1 MTLALGLALAGA
13 GRRALA
19 GNESAVWVLLSDHS
33 PTYTEAAN
41 ALQADWRQATRGKDL
56 LVLGSSELPGGAPPA
71 ALVTLGS
78 AALRT
83 AAERVE
89 ANPDWARVP
98 VLSALIPR
106 EGFAAIWKHPSN
118 WVSAA
123 YLDQPFER
131 YLDLIRRALPR
142 AIRVGVLLGPQSLG
156 MRAALVKAAS
166 DRGLL
171 LVTGTVMRPDAMYAS
186 LRAVLAESEVLL
198 VLPDSTVADPSG
210 VQNMLITAY
219 RQRVPVVTY
228 SPALV
233 KAGATLGLY
242 ASPAQVGK
250 QVAGM
255 LKAPIQSNN
264 WPAPRWAEGYT
275 VTINAQVARSL
286 GLDLPEASE
295 LSEAMHRQDG
305 GK

>member
-1 MTLALGLALAGA
+1 M
-13 GRRALA
+13 
-19 GNESAVWVLLSDHS
+19 WVLLSDASS
-33 PTYTEAAN
+33 PYTDAAN
-41 ALQADWRQATRGKDL
+41 ALQAEWRSQGRSKE
-56 LVLGSSELPGGAPPA
+56 LVILQGRELSTNTPPA

-78 AALRT
+78 SALRNCLSHIEAHPDWLRTPVLAAL
-83 AAERVE
+83 
-89 ANPDWARVP
+89 
-98 VLSALIPR
+98 LPR
-106 EGFAAIWKHPSN
+106 EGFVTACKSCPP

-131 YLDLIRRALPR
+131 YLDLIKRALPR
-142 AIRVGVLLGPQSLG
+142 MTKVGVLLGPEALG
-156 MRAALVKAAS
+156 QRTVLAKAAVE
-166 DRGLL
+166 RGMQ
-171 LVTGTVMRPDAMYAS
+171 LVIGAVPRPDAMYAS
-186 LRAVLAESEVLL
+186 LRAVLAEADVLL
-198 VLPDSTVADPSG
+198 VLPDSAVADANG
-210 VQNMLITAY
+210 LQNLLITAY
-219 RQRVPVVTY
+219 RHRVPVVTY

-233 KAGATLGLY
+233 KSGATLGLY
-242 ASPAQVGK
+242 ASPSQIGK

-255 LKAPIQSNN
+255 LKGLPSAAN

>member
-1 MTLALGLALAGA
+1 MTLAIGLALAGA

-19 GNESAVWVLLSDHS
+19 GNESLVWLLLSDHS
-33 PTYTEAAN
+33 PTYLEAAN

-56 LVLGSSELPGGAPPA
+56 LLLGPSELPAGPPPA
-71 ALVTLGS
+71 ALITLGS
-78 AALRT
+78 AALRV
-83 AAERVE
+83 AGERIE

-106 EGFAAIWKHPSN
+106 EGFNAIWKHPSA

-142 AIRVGVLLGPQSLG
+142 ASKVGVLLGPQSVG

-171 LVTGTVMRPDAMYAS
+171 LVTGTVMRPDTMYAS

-198 VLPDSTVADPSG
+198 VLPDSTVAAPSG

-242 ASPAQVGK
+242 ASPAQVGR
-250 QVAGM
+250 QVANM
-255 LKAPIQSNN
+255 LKAPIQTSN
-264 WPAPRWAEGYT
+264 WPAPRTADGYT
-275 VTINAQVARSL
+275 VAVNEQVARSL
-286 GLDLPEASE
+286 GLDVPEVSA
-295 LSEAMHRQDG
+295 LTEALQRLESS
-305 GK
+305 K

>member
-1 MTLALGLALAGA
+1 M
-13 GRRALA
+13 
-19 GNESAVWVLLSDHS
+19 WVLLSDTS
-33 PTYTEAAN
+33 ATYTDAAS

-56 LVLGSSELPGGAPPA
+56 VILGSRELPAGPPPG

-78 AALRT
+78 AALRI
-83 AAERVE
+83 AVERTE
-89 ANPDWARVP
+89 SQADWAHTP
-98 VLSALIPR
+98 LLAALLPR
-106 EGFAAIWKHPSN
+106 EGFHNLVKHPSN

-123 YLDQPFER
+123 YLDQPIER
-131 YLDLIRRALPR
+131 YFELIRRALPR
-142 AIRVGVLLGPQSLG
+142 AVRVGVLLGPQSVG

-171 LVTGTVMRPDAMYAS
+171 LVTGTVTRPDAMYAS

-198 VLPDSTVADPSG
+198 VLPDSTVAAPSG

-242 ASPAQVGK
+242 ASPAQVGR
-250 QVAGM
+250 QVASM

-264 WPAPRWAEGYT
+264 WPAPRNADAFT
-275 VTINAQVARSL
+275 VAVNEQVASSL
-286 GLDLPEASE
+286 GLDVPEVSA
-295 LSEAMHRQDG
+295 LTEALQRLES